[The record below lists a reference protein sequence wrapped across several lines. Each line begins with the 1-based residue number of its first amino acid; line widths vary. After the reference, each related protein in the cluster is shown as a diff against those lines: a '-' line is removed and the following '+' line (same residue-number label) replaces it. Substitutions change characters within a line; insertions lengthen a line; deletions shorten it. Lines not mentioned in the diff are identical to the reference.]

1 MPFDLTFGAA
11 AWMAAALIGAG
22 FVRGYSGFG
31 FSALVVA
38 SAGLVTNPLHAV
50 AMALILEV
58 LLSGQAWKGVARDVD
73 WPMLRWIMAG
83 AVIGLP
89 LGLWALTALSEAQA
103 RAVISVYILL
113 ISGVLLLG
121 WRMRQLGSPLHHFA
135 AGVISGAANAPGM
148 GGLPVA
154 AYLAAQPIPARRFRA
169 SLVAYFPL
177 LDIYSAP
184 LYWWSGLVSRDTFIA
199 TAWAIPLAFLGNWLG
214 GIYFSRK
221 DPGDFRKFAIGLLA
235 ALALGGLVKSLSG

>member
-11 AWMAAALIGAG
+11 AWMAVALIGAG

-121 WRMRQLGSPLHHFA
+121 
-135 AGVISGAANAPGM
+135 
-148 GGLPVA
+148 
-154 AYLAAQPIPARRFRA
+154 
-169 SLVAYFPL
+169 
-177 LDIYSAP
+177 
-184 LYWWSGLVSRDTFIA
+184 
-199 TAWAIPLAFLGNWLG
+199 
-214 GIYFSRK
+214 
-221 DPGDFRKFAIGLLA
+221 
-235 ALALGGLVKSLSG
+235 